1 MNLLSR
7 LTHVYVSREN
17 VYPALRLLA
26 KPDTRSKRT
35 HTMTK
40 TITAIRSWFTS
51 PAVSDDDITLL
62 AVSVGVLNPVI
73 GGRK

>member
-1 MNLLSR
+1 
-7 LTHVYVSREN
+7 
-17 VYPALRLLA
+17 
-26 KPDTRSKRT
+26 
-35 HTMTK
+35 MTK
-40 TITAIRSWFTS
+40 NIAAIRSWFTR